1 MDDHELIRRALEA
14 RRRAYARY
22 SGFAV
27 GAALLTRGGK
37 VYLGANVENASWG
50 LSICAER
57 VALFSAVAAGER
69 EFAKLA
75 VVADT
80 PEPPLPC
87 GACRQV
93 MREFSDDLTI
103 VCANL
108 RGERRRT
115 NIRDLLP
122 HPFRL
127 NR

>member
-1 MDDHELIRRALEA
+1 MNDRELIRRALEA
-14 RRRAYARY
+14 RKRAYAPH

-27 GAALLTRGGK
+27 GAALLTSSGR

-57 VALFSAVAAGER
+57 VALFSAITTGER
-69 EFAKLA
+69 GFVKLA

-80 PEPPLPC
+80 SEPVTPC

-93 MREFSDDLTI
+93 FREFSDDLTI
-103 VCANL
+103 ICANL
-108 RGERRRT
+108 RGELRTT

-122 HPFRL
+122 CPFRL
-127 NR
+127 SC